1 MERLPWV
8 AGVAILNA
16 AGVRFAWAL
25 AASQLKI
32 RYRHT
37 TLGIAWTLL
46 EPLLYLGVLS
56 LVFSAVN
63 GVTLEGYAA
72 FVFCGLVPWRYLES
86 SATSGMESIVG
97 GDWLLKKMYVSASI
111 FPVARWLTA
120 SIEFAL
126 AFVILMTLVLWLRP
140 GPPMQLVTV
149 PLAVIVWAAGA
160 LGLGM
165 VLAVAYTFFRDIKPI
180 AHMVL
185 LLAFFSSPILIMP
198 GTLATDSLPAALLR
212 WHPLTYFTALFQ
224 KPLYFHVMPSML
236 DWGVSAAV
244 SASLLLAGAALIRR
258 FGSKFYFF
266 L

>member
-1 MERLPWV
+1 MAV
-8 AGVAILNA
+8 LNA
-16 AGVRFAWAL
+16 AGARFAWAL

-37 TLGIAWTLL
+37 SLGIAWTLV

-56 LVFSAVN
+56 LVFSTVN
-63 GVTLEGYAA
+63 RVPLEGYAA

-86 SATSGMESIVG
+86 SANSGMESIVG
-97 GDWLLKKMYVSASI
+97 GDWLLKKMHISAAV
-111 FPVARWLTA
+111 FPVARWLSA
-120 SIEFAL
+120 SVEFAL
-126 AFVILMTLVLWLRP
+126 AFVLLIAIVLWLRP
-140 GPPMQLVTV
+140 GSGWELAALPA
-149 PLAVIVWAAGA
+149 AVIVWAAGA

-198 GTLATDSLPAALLR
+198 EALPPDSLSAALMG

-224 KPLYFHVMPSML
+224 KPLYYHAMPGLL
-236 DWGVSAAV
+236 DWGVSATV
-244 SASLLLAGAALIRR
+244 SAALLLAGAALIRR
-258 FGSKFYFF
+258 FGSKFYFY